1 MKTASAYKQIGDLT
15 IHTDVYR
22 PATKDVL
29 PVAVWIHGGALING
43 QRSSSGLDERKWVR
57 PRYWWQWRYRQCLCS
72 KILCRWSQGSFH
84 L

>member
-1 MKTASAYKQIGDLT
+1 MKTTSVYKQTGDLT

-29 PVAVWIHGGALING
+29 PVVVWIHGGALING

-57 PRYWWQWRYRQCLCS
+57 PRFDRLSPGTINEAARD
-72 KILCRWSQGSFH
+72 H
-84 L
+84 